1 MDKIGFVL
9 TTLTATFLHVEPRG
23 DARWRA
29 APFRGLARW
38 WYRAALG
45 ASLQPDQVRA
55 REEEVFGAA
64 EHPSLVS
71 VRVFPLGAVNSTTA
85 RVNPGPPG
93 QPKYQAPSGSLPVG
107 AQARVELRSVKGF
120 IRNETALHQAYA
132 SLWLA
137 LHLGGIG
144 QRSRRG
150 AGSVQMSELFGV
162 DVPQP
167 VQARDRAGYRDGLQ
181 DGLGHVRRIL
191 GTATSRAL
199 GPVAEF
205 PVLHRRCANVW
216 IASTPLPPG
225 AREAHARLAVM
236 QARRNLA
243 SHNPGPQ
250 RARKPEREFGGVRPR
265 LASPLWVR
273 IASIAEDSALLV
285 ITLLRH
291 AGAGSGAEW
300 TNVENFV
307 NAIDPNA
314 LPVDL
319 GG

>member
-1 MDKIGFVL
+1 MDRIGFVL

-45 ASLQPDQVRA
+45 ASLQADQVRA
-55 REEEVFGAA
+55 REKEVFGAA

-71 VRVFPLGAVNSTTA
+71 VRVFPLGAATSFTA
-85 RVNPGPPG
+85 PVNPGPPG
-93 QPKYQAPSGSLPVG
+93 QPKYEAPSGALPAG
-107 AQARVELRSVKGF
+107 TQARVELRPANGF
-120 IRNETALHQAYA
+120 IRNDAALHQAYA
-132 SLWLA
+132 ALWLA

-150 AGSVQMSELFGV
+150 AGSVRMSELCGV

-167 VQARDRAGYRDGLQ
+167 VQARDRAAHRDGLQ
-181 DGLGHVRRIL
+181 EGLWHVRRIL
-191 GTATSRAL
+191 GTTTSRTL

-205 PVLHRRCANVW
+205 PVLHRGCANVW
-216 IASTPLPPG
+216 IASIPLPPG
-225 AREAHARLAVM
+225 AGEARARLALM
-236 QARRNLA
+236 TARRGLA
-243 SHNPGPQ
+243 SHHAGPQ
-250 RARKPEREFGGVRPR
+250 GARKPEREFGGLKPR

-273 IASIAEDSALLV
+273 IASIAEESALLV

-291 AGAGSGAEW
+291 TGAEGGADW

-307 NAIDPNA
+307 RAIDPDA